1 MHVGIIGGTGPE
13 GRGLAARLSAAGLT
27 TLVGS
32 REPDRARETVRAIQR
47 GDTALPL
54 EGVANAEAVARG
66 DLLFLAVPFAHAA
79 AIIETYQHQF
89 RAGTVLV
96 DVTVPVAFA
105 GGVPMLVELPE
116 GSAAEFVRGRL
127 PPEVRLAAAL
137 KTIPASVL
145 EHVDVP
151 LECDDFVCG
160 DSPEARAA
168 TIDILKRI
176 PGLRPIDIGGLD
188 AARTLERMAV
198 LAIGINKRYRI
209 RGARFRVVGL

>member
-1 MHVGIIGGTGPE
+1 MQLGIIGGTGPE
-13 GRGLAARLSAAGLT
+13 GRGLAARLSAAALP

-47 GDTALPL
+47 GDKTLPL
-54 EGVANAEAVARG
+54 EGVANAEAVKRS

-79 AIIETYQHQF
+79 AIVEMHQHQF
-89 RAGTVLV
+89 RPATVLV
-96 DVTVPVAFA
+96 DLTVPLTFA
-105 GGVPMLVELPE
+105 GGVPVLVELPE

-137 KTIPASVL
+137 KTIPASELGRV
-145 EHVDVP
+145 EVP

-168 TIDILKRI
+168 TIDVLKRI

-188 AARTLERMAV
+188 AARTIERMAV
-198 LAIGINKRYRI
+198 LAIGINKRYHI
-209 RGARFRVVGL
+209 RAARFRIVGL